1 MKLGALIAGRI
12 VSLLSCSSTAAY
24 LGTNSKHWFTTSFWR
39 KVLESDARSVIWA
52 LSLRLCSAQLLKEQA
67 AEYTSCFAL
76 ARSPCTSLTLTVLA
90 MADGLFGLYGSERK
104 AELFRPPHPTHISS
118 MWFLWTLRNM
128 KKREEKKR
136 EEGLKKK
143 KNVPSTAP
151 VHHRRGG
158 RPGLSVLTSL
168 LVSVDVKLYWTM
180 LRHWSQLVPNMSTD
194 IWGH

>member
-52 LSLRLCSAQLLKEQA
+52 LSLRLCSAQLLKEQV

-118 MWFLWTLRNM
+118 MWFMWTLRNM
-128 KKREEKKR
+128 KKKMKKR
-136 EEGLKKK
+136 EKKDRK
-143 KNVPSTAP
+143 
-151 VHHRRGG
+151 
-158 RPGLSVLTSL
+158 RPINCSSSPQGDSIERNL
-168 LVSVDVKLYWTM
+168 LQECYF
-180 LRHWSQLVPNMSTD
+180 N
-194 IWGH
+194 